1 MTDPG
6 FGASLQPVAQTI
18 LVVEDESQV
27 RTLLAK
33 LLEKNDYEVATACD
47 GLEAMKYL
55 EESRPDLMLV
65 DVMMPRLDGFSLVKA
80 VRYHEDNRAI
90 PIIFLTAKTDA
101 RSMIEGINVGA
112 KFFLT
117 KPFQI
122 GDVLSKIKKALEQ

>member
-1 MTDPG
+1 VP
-6 FGASLQPVAQTI
+6 QTI
-18 LVVEDESQV
+18 LVVEDEAQV

-33 LLEKNDYEVATACD
+33 LLEKNDYAVATAAD

-65 DVMMPRLDGFSLVKA
+65 DVMMPRLDGFTFVKA
-80 VRYHEDNRAI
+80 VRYHEGNRGI

-122 GDVLSKIKKALEQ
+122 GDVLAKIRKALEG

>member
-1 MTDPG
+1 MADNG
-6 FGASLQPVAQTI
+6 KETI
-18 LVVEDESQV
+18 LVVEDEAQV

-33 LLEKNDYEVATACD
+33 LLEKNDYDVETAAD
-47 GLEAMKYL
+47 GLEAMKFL
-55 EESRPDLMLV
+55 ETRQPDLMLV

-80 VRYHEDNRAI
+80 VRYHKDNRSI

-122 GDVLSKIKKALEQ
+122 ADVLAKIRKALDG

>member
-1 MTDPG
+1 MP
-6 FGASLQPVAQTI
+6 QTI
-18 LVVEDESQV
+18 LVVEDEAQV

-33 LLEKNDYEVATACD
+33 LLEKNDYEVSTASD

-65 DVMMPRLDGFSLVKA
+65 DVMMPRLDGFSFVKA
-80 VRYHEDNRAI
+80 VRYHEGNRQI

-122 GDVLSKIKKALEQ
+122 GDVLAKIRKALEG

>member
-1 MTDPG
+1 MAD
-6 FGASLQPVAQTI
+6 ANDKKTI
-18 LVVEDESQV
+18 LVVEDELQV

-33 LLEKNDYEVATACD
+33 LLEKNDYEVSTAKD
-47 GLEAMKYL
+47 GLEAMKHL
-55 EESRPDLMLV
+55 EEHRPDLMLV
-65 DVMMPRLDGFSLVKA
+65 DVMMPRLDGFALVKA
-80 VRYHEDNRAI
+80 VRFRKENRNI

-122 GDVLSKIKKALEQ
+122 ADVLSKIKKAIEAP

>member
-1 MTDPG
+1 MP
-6 FGASLQPVAQTI
+6 AKKQI
-18 LVVEDESQV
+18 LVVEDELQV

-33 LLEKNDYEVATACD
+33 LLEKNDYEVATAED
-47 GLEAMKYL
+47 GLEAMKFL
-55 EESRPDLMLV
+55 EEKRPDLMLV

-80 VRYHEDNRAI
+80 VRFRKENRMI

-122 GDVLSKIKKALEQ
+122 GDVLAKIKKALEGG

>member
-1 MTDPG
+1 MPG
-6 FGASLQPVAQTI
+6 KKQI
-18 LVVEDESQV
+18 LVVEDELQV

-33 LLEKNDYEVATACD
+33 LLEKNDYEVATAED
-47 GLEAMKYL
+47 GLEAMKFL
-55 EESRPDLMLV
+55 EEKRPDLMLV

-80 VRYHEDNRAI
+80 VRFRKENRMI

-122 GDVLSKIKKALEQ
+122 GDVLAKIKKALEGG

>member
-1 MTDPG
+1 LAETN
-6 FGASLQPVAQTI
+6 SKKTI
-18 LVVEDESQV
+18 LVVEDELQV

-33 LLEKNDYEVATACD
+33 LLEKNDYEVSTAKD
-47 GLEAMKYL
+47 GLEAMKHL
-55 EESRPDLMLV
+55 EEHTPDLMLV

-80 VRYHEDNRAI
+80 VRYRKENRNI

-122 GDVLSKIKKALEQ
+122 ADVLSKIKKAIEGV

>member
-1 MTDPG
+1 MAANG
-6 FGASLQPVAQTI
+6 KQTI
-18 LVVEDESQV
+18 LVVEDEEQV

-33 LLEKNDYEVATACD
+33 LLEKNDYDVATAAD
-47 GLEAMKYL
+47 GLDAMKFL
-55 EESRPDLMLV
+55 EGDKPDLMLV

-80 VRYHEDNRAI
+80 VRFKPDCRHI

-122 GDVLSKIKKALEQ
+122 GDVLAKIRKALEHAPA

>member
-1 MTDPG
+1 MRP
-6 FGASLQPVAQTI
+6 SRPVGKTI

-33 LLEKNDYEVATACD
+33 LLEKNDYSVATAND
-47 GLEAMKYL
+47 GLEAMKHL
-55 EESRPDLMLV
+55 EEHRPDLMLV

-80 VRYHEDNRAI
+80 VRYSPENRAI
-90 PIIFLTAKTDA
+90 PIIFVTAKTDA

-122 GDVLSKIKKALEQ
+122 GDVLAKIKKALET

>member
-1 MTDPG
+1 MKNG
-6 FGASLQPVAQTI
+6 KRTI
-18 LVVEDESQV
+18 LVVEDEAQV

-33 LLEKNDYEVATACD
+33 LLEKNEFNVVIAAD

-55 EESRPDLMLV
+55 EDEHPDLMLV
-65 DVMMPRLDGFSLVKA
+65 DVMMPRLDGFQLVKA
-80 VRYHEDNRAI
+80 VRYRQENRSI

-122 GDVLSKIKKALEQ
+122 GDVLAKINKALEG

>member
-1 MTDPG
+1 MAETN
-6 FGASLQPVAQTI
+6 SKKTI
-18 LVVEDESQV
+18 LVVEDELQV

-33 LLEKNDYEVATACD
+33 LLEKNDYEVSTAKD
-47 GLEAMKYL
+47 GLEAMKHL
-55 EESRPDLMLV
+55 EEHTPDLMLV

-80 VRYHEDNRAI
+80 VRYRKENRNI

-122 GDVLSKIKKALEQ
+122 ADVLSKIKKAIEGV

>member
-1 MTDPG
+1 LAANG
-6 FGASLQPVAQTI
+6 KQTI
-18 LVVEDESQV
+18 LVVEDEEQV

-33 LLEKNDYEVATACD
+33 LLEKNDYDVATAAD
-47 GLEAMKYL
+47 GLDAMKFL
-55 EESRPDLMLV
+55 EGDKPDLMLV

-80 VRYHEDNRAI
+80 VRFKPDCRHI

-122 GDVLSKIKKALEQ
+122 GDVLAKIRKALEHAPA

>member
-1 MTDPG
+1 VPG
-6 FGASLQPVAQTI
+6 KKQI
-18 LVVEDESQV
+18 LVVEDELQV

-33 LLEKNDYEVATACD
+33 LLEKNDYEVATAED
-47 GLEAMKYL
+47 GLEAMKFL
-55 EESRPDLMLV
+55 EEKRPDLMLV

-80 VRYHEDNRAI
+80 VRFRKENRMI

-122 GDVLSKIKKALEQ
+122 GDVLAKIKKALEGG

>member
-1 MTDPG
+1 LTALG
-6 FGASLQPVAQTI
+6 FGASLSPVAKTI

-33 LLEKNDYEVATACD
+33 LLEKNDYEVETACD

-55 EESRPDLMLV
+55 EEARPDLMLV
-65 DVMMPRLDGFSLVKA
+65 DVMMPRLDGFSLVRA
-80 VRYHEDNRAI
+80 VRYREDNREI

-122 GDVLSKIKKALEQ
+122 GDVLAKIKKALEI

>member
-1 MTDPG
+1 M
-6 FGASLQPVAQTI
+6 AQTI

-27 RTLLAK
+27 RMLLAK
-33 LLEKNDYEVATACD
+33 LLEKNDYEVSTASD

-80 VRYHEDNRAI
+80 IRYNPENRSI

-122 GDVLSKIKKALEQ
+122 GDVLAKIKKALEG

>member
-1 MTDPG
+1 MPDATKK
-6 FGASLQPVAQTI
+6 QI
-18 LVVEDESQV
+18 LVVEDELQV

-33 LLEKNDYEVATACD
+33 LLEKNDYEVATAQD
-47 GLEAMKYL
+47 GLEAMKFL
-55 EESRPDLMLV
+55 EETRPDLMLV

-80 VRYHEDNRAI
+80 VRYRKENRNI

-122 GDVLSKIKKALEQ
+122 GDVLAKIKKALEGG